1 MSGGGNK
8 VFDIVFGVQRG
19 AGRYELVLGPQ
30 IEDERGNRMNQDGDG
45 VNGEDPGDRYVAS
58 VELGES
64 GPRVVDA
71 QWGGLEPFTLDRLRV
86 TFDKAINVNTFT
98 SGDIVSFVGPGGR
111 ISTSYQITAVSGGG
125 NKVFD
130 IVFGVQRGAGRYEL
144 VLGPQIE
151 DERGNRMNQ
160 DGDGVNGE
168 DPGDRYVA
176 SVELGES
183 GPKVVDAQWGG
194 SEAFTLDRLRV
205 TFDKAINVNTFTSG
219 DIVSFVGPNGSI
231 STSYQI
237 TAVSGGGNK
246 VFDIVFGVQRGAG
259 RYELVLG
266 PQIEDER
273 GNRMNQDGDGV
284 NGEDPGDRYVASVE
298 LGESGPRVVDAQW
311 GGLEPFTLDR
321 LRVTFD
327 KAINVNTFT
336 SGDIVSFVG
345 PGGRISTSYQIT
357 AVSGGGNKVFDIV
370 FGVQR
375 GAGRYELVLGP
386 QIEDERGNRM
396 NQDGDGVNGE
406 DPGDRYVA
414 SVELG
419 ESGPKVVDAQWGGSE
434 AFTLDRLRVTFD
446 KAINVNTFTSGDIV
460 SFVGPNGSIST
471 SYQITAV
478 SGGGNKVFD
487 IVFGVQR
494 GAGRYELVL
503 GPQIE
508 DERGNRMNQDGDGVN
523 GEDPGDRYVASVE
536 LGESGPRV
544 VDAQWGGL
552 EPFTLDRL
560 RVTFDKAIN
569 VNTFT
574 SGDIVSFVGPG
585 GSISTSYQI
594 TAVSGGGNKVFDIV
608 FGVQRGAGRYE
619 LVLGPQIEDERGNRM
634 NQDGDGVNGEDP
646 GDRYVASVEL
656 GESGPRVIDAQFRG
670 SNPRMFDSV
679 RLTFSEPIK
688 PSSFTE
694 DDIVEFTGP
703 NGTISTSYTI
713 VPVNGSND
721 TQFDILF
728 AKQNRQGTY
737 RMTVGPFIED
747 SLGNYMN
754 QNGDHINGQIPEDR
768 FILEQYLDTSKTKRY
783 DAWKVNR
790 PIRDYRVTRSA
801 ITITEAITISDLSVR
816 VNLNHSATGDLRIRL
831 IGPQN
836 QSVVLF
842 DRHGKNGDN
851 LRNTWFSDSAD
862 ISISQGKP
870 PYNGNYRSIQS
881 LSMFHNSLAAGKWI
895 LEVRDTKS
903 GNVGKLLSWSLVVTG
918 TMEDGEGGGMGGM
931 MSAFDNSA
939 CVWPVYYLPPS
950 ASNGDHSEEWNWAD
964 PIEVG

>member
-1 MSGGGNK
+1 MRNYLRRALKKAVRTSSRLLSRQPRLSALK
-8 VFDIVFGVQRG
+8 LEQLEDRLTPSSVFPFSQPPVLDLLPAYASDRINVVMRSPVGSTAAAQVLASSPYAQTVEYLGLGIYSVHLKAGVSPLTAVAYYSTRPYAVTASVDNYVSIQRDPNDPQYSSQWDMTKIG
-19 AGRYELVLGPQ
+19 APIAWDVTTGMPKFVVGVVDTGIDYNHQDLF
-30 IEDERGNRMNQDGDG
+30 MNIWINNAEIPTSIRNTLTDADGDG
-45 VNGEDPGDRYVAS
+45 VITFRDLNHSSNSGKVTDNNGNGVIDPADIFRSTSQGGWLDGVDQDSNGYVDDLFGWDFANNDNDPMDDNNHGTHVAGTIGAVGNNGVGVTGINWSLSLMALKFLDSSGNGLVSRAVMAIDYATTKGVKLTNHSWGGANYSASLAAAISRARDAGHIIVAAAGNSGQNLDSSPQYPASYSTSYNNVITVAS
-58 VELGES
+58 VNSSDQLASSSNYGANTVTLAAPGVSILSTVRNNGYSYFS
-64 GPRVVDA
+64 GTSMAAPHVTGAIALYWASNPTLSYTQVIDKLKASVDPIS
-71 QWGGLEPFTLDRLRV
+71 GL
-86 TFDKAINVNTFT
+86 
-98 SGDIVSFVGPGGR
+98 SGKVLTGGR
-111 ISTSYQITAVSGGG
+111 LNVGKMFDSTT
-125 NKVFD
+125 
-130 IVFGVQRGAGRYEL
+130 
-144 VLGPQIE
+144 P
-151 DERGNRMNQ
+151 
-160 DGDGVNGE
+160 
-168 DPGDRYVA
+168 
-176 SVELGES
+176 S
-183 GPKVVDAQWGG
+183 GPK
-194 SEAFTLDRLRV
+194 
-205 TFDKAINVNTFTSG
+205 
-219 DIVSFVGPNGSI
+219 
-231 STSYQI
+231 
-237 TAVSGGGNK
+237 
-246 VFDIVFGVQRGAG
+246 
-259 RYELVLG
+259 
-266 PQIEDER
+266 
-273 GNRMNQDGDGV
+273 
-284 NGEDPGDRYVASVE
+284 
-298 LGESGPRVVDAQW
+298 
-311 GGLEPFTLDR
+311 
-321 LRVTFD
+321 
-327 KAINVNTFT
+327 
-336 SGDIVSFVG
+336 
-345 PGGRISTSYQIT
+345 
-357 AVSGGGNKVFDIV
+357 
-370 FGVQR
+370 
-375 GAGRYELVLGP
+375 
-386 QIEDERGNRM
+386 
-396 NQDGDGVNGE
+396 
-406 DPGDRYVA
+406 
-414 SVELG
+414 
-419 ESGPKVVDAQWGGSE
+419 
-434 AFTLDRLRVTFD
+434 
-446 KAINVNTFTSGDIV
+446 
-460 SFVGPNGSIST
+460 
-471 SYQITAV
+471 
-478 SGGGNKVFD
+478 
-487 IVFGVQR
+487 
-494 GAGRYELVL
+494 
-503 GPQIE
+503 
-508 DERGNRMNQDGDGVN
+508 
-523 GEDPGDRYVASVE
+523 
-536 LGESGPRV
+536 V

-656 GESGPRVIDAQFRG
+656 GESGPRVVDAQFRG

-903 GNVGKLLSWSLVVTG
+903 GHVGKLLSWSLVVTG

>member
-1 MSGGGNK
+1 
-8 VFDIVFGVQRG
+8 
-19 AGRYELVLGPQ
+19 
-30 IEDERGNRMNQDGDG
+30 
-45 VNGEDPGDRYVAS
+45 
-58 VELGES
+58 
-64 GPRVVDA
+64 
-71 QWGGLEPFTLDRLRV
+71 
-86 TFDKAINVNTFT
+86 
-98 SGDIVSFVGPGGR
+98 
-111 ISTSYQITAVSGGG
+111 
-125 NKVFD
+125 
-130 IVFGVQRGAGRYEL
+130 
-144 VLGPQIE
+144 
-151 DERGNRMNQ
+151 
-160 DGDGVNGE
+160 
-168 DPGDRYVA
+168 
-176 SVELGES
+176 
-183 GPKVVDAQWGG
+183 
-194 SEAFTLDRLRV
+194 
-205 TFDKAINVNTFTSG
+205 
-219 DIVSFVGPNGSI
+219 
-231 STSYQI
+231 
-237 TAVSGGGNK
+237 
-246 VFDIVFGVQRGAG
+246 
-259 RYELVLG
+259 
-266 PQIEDER
+266 
-273 GNRMNQDGDGV
+273 
-284 NGEDPGDRYVASVE
+284 
-298 LGESGPRVVDAQW
+298 
-311 GGLEPFTLDR
+311 
-321 LRVTFD
+321 
-327 KAINVNTFT
+327 
-336 SGDIVSFVG
+336 
-345 PGGRISTSYQIT
+345 
-357 AVSGGGNKVFDIV
+357 
-370 FGVQR
+370 
-375 GAGRYELVLGP
+375 
-386 QIEDERGNRM
+386 
-396 NQDGDGVNGE
+396 
-406 DPGDRYVA
+406 
-414 SVELG
+414 
-419 ESGPKVVDAQWGGSE
+419 
-434 AFTLDRLRVTFD
+434 
-446 KAINVNTFTSGDIV
+446 
-460 SFVGPNGSIST
+460 
-471 SYQITAV
+471 
-478 SGGGNKVFD
+478 
-487 IVFGVQR
+487 
-494 GAGRYELVL
+494 
-503 GPQIE
+503 
-508 DERGNRMNQDGDGVN
+508 
-523 GEDPGDRYVASVE
+523 
-536 LGESGPRV
+536 
-544 VDAQWGGL
+544 
-552 EPFTLDRL
+552 
-560 RVTFDKAIN
+560 
-569 VNTFT
+569 
-574 SGDIVSFVGPG
+574 
-585 GSISTSYQI
+585 
-594 TAVSGGGNKVFDIV
+594 
-608 FGVQRGAGRYE
+608 E